1 MKESTLGKRVSK
13 LEAAREPKTA
23 GTFVLFGASK
33 GDLQRQEAELIESGK
48 ARASDLFVHIR
59 RFYEPRP
66 EGKAA

>member
-23 GTFVLFGASK
+23 GTFVLFGATK
-33 GDLQRQEAELIESGK
+33 DDFKRQQRELIESGK
-48 ARASDLFVHIR
+48 ARESDLFVHIR
-59 RFYEPRP
+59 WIYEPRP